1 MSKQNKVRLKNR
13 LEEGEEYS
21 SLFKEALDGK
31 NDGGGREKL
40 RSFVARIERLE
51 EEKKALQ
58 DDIKEIYMQ
67 AKGDGF
73 NAEILKIIV
82 KRRKEDIKKRR
93 EREALIDV
101 YESAI
106 DGRQLE
112 LFTQEEKTNNEDDE
126 TDFEKE
132 AEDEEEDEDDD
143 GYEDIED

>member
-1 MSKQNKVRLKNR
+1 MSKQSNVRLKNA
-13 LEEGEEYS
+13 LEEGAEYV

-31 NDGGGREKL
+31 NDGGSREKL

-67 AKGDGF
+67 AQGCGF
-73 NAEILKIIV
+73 NASILKIIV
-82 KRRKEDIKKRR
+82 KRRKEDIEKRR
-93 EREALIDV
+93 EREILVGV
-101 YESAI
+101 YEAAI
-106 DGRQLE
+106 EGRQLE

-132 AEDEEEDEDDD
+132 AEDEDD
-143 GYEDIED
+143 YEDIED